1 MRRGYAMNDQQT
13 ALMNRLQAY
22 ELDDIGARLS
32 FSKRLARDNAWS
44 ETYAQRVIEEYK
56 RFAFLAA
63 AAGHPVT
70 PSDQV
75 DQVWH
80 MHLIYSRAYWEDFC
94 PNVLQTPL
102 HHGPT
107 KGGQQE
113 RSKFNE
119 WYGKTLESYQ
129 RFFGTPAPA
138 DIWPAPQIRFNHDIH
153 FARINTLD
161 NWVIPKLP
169 VRRVGRAVSLIFT
182 ALLIVGCTLPLGAAI
197 TNPFDVDGP
206 TFLRLY
212 MAC

>member
-1 MRRGYAMNDQQT
+1 MNDQQT
-13 ALMNRLQAY
+13 ALMDRLQAY

-44 ETYAQRVIEEYK
+44 ETYALHVIEEYK
-56 RFAFLAA
+56 RFAFLAV

-113 RSKFNE
+113 RN
-119 WYGKTLESYQ
+119 
-129 RFFGTPAPA
+129 
-138 DIWPAPQIRFNHDIH
+138 
-153 FARINTLD
+153 
-161 NWVIPKLP
+161 
-169 VRRVGRAVSLIFT
+169 
-182 ALLIVGCTLPLGAAI
+182 
-197 TNPFDVDGP
+197 
-206 TFLRLY
+206 
-212 MAC
+212 